1 MFTITTDAPAP
12 LPPTPTCPN
21 DMWTPV
27 IVDVTFTTATLSLFE
42 DNVLS
47 DQVTV
52 PVT

>member
-1 MFTITTDAPAP
+1 VFTITSEPPPP

-21 DMWTPV
+21 EMWTPV

-52 PVT
+52 TVT